1 MHASPTVPPV
11 LGVPELPP
19 GTPVLRGRARL
30 GPAELAYEVTG
41 PSPSERGS
49 LPVLLVM
56 GFTMPGR
63 AWRFIVPALSDTRAV
78 CTFDNRG
85 AGESSVPPGPWTMA
99 DLAADAARLL
109 DHLGWA
115 RAHVVGISM
124 GGMISQH
131 LALDHRDRLASLTL
145 IATHAGGRLAMV
157 PPVRGLLPFVQANR
171 HAGTANSAKRYAA
184 LSRLLFPA
192 TYLRAADLAA
202 VETLL
207 RHDFEPPAPAEGRK
221 RQLKAVL
228 GHRSAHRLSTLAGL
242 PTLIVKPSDDVLIA
256 PRHSDTLHRLIP
268 GSRLVT
274 MDGAGHGLIRQVPDR
289 LAAAIRAHIDG
300 SEV

>member
-1 MHASPTVPPV
+1 MHLSPPT
-11 LGVPELPP
+11 PELPP
-19 GTPVLRGRARL
+19 DTPVARGRATL
-30 GPAELAYEVTG
+30 PNAVLAYEVTG
-41 PSPSERGS
+41 PAPVAGGP

-63 AWRFIVPALSDTRAV
+63 AWRFIVPSLADTRAV

-99 DLAADAARLL
+99 DLAADAAHLL

-131 LALDHRDRLASLTL
+131 LALDHRARLASLTL
-145 IATHAGGRLAMV
+145 IATHAGGRLAIL
-157 PPVRGLLPFVQANR
+157 PPVRGLLPFVQANLQAR
-171 HAGTANSAKRYAA
+171 AGAAADPKKRYAA
-184 LSRLLFPA
+184 LSRLLFPPS
-192 TYLRAADLAA
+192 YLRAANPQEIEAR
-202 VETLL
+202 L

-228 GHRSAHRLSTLAGL
+228 AHRTVRRLEGLVGL

-256 PRHSDTLHRLIP
+256 PRHSDALHRLIP
-268 GSRLVT
+268 GSTLMT
-274 MDGAGHGLIRQVPDR
+274 IDGAGHGLIRQVPDR
-289 LAAAIRAHIDG
+289 LGAAIRAHLDR
-300 SEV
+300 SEP